1 MITTFF
7 GKKLTSHRVFT
18 EAGKSIPVTEVLVT
32 PGMVVQVKTSGKD
45 GLDSLQVGFDW
56 NLKKANQPLSGHLKK
71 TGQTEKLPR
80 FLREIRVAGEDL
92 KLEPK
97 AEISVDQVFKV
108 GDRVKVTALAK
119 GKGFQGGVRR
129 HGFRGGPRTHGQ
141 SDRERAPGSIGQT
154 TTPGR
159 VYKGKRMAGRMGG
172 SQKTVTGLTVTGID
186 SATNQMQ
193 IKGLVPGAR
202 GAFVKISKQNTR

>member
-7 GKKLTSHRVFT
+7 GKKITSHRVFT

-32 PGMVVQVKTSGKD
+32 PGTVVQVKTSGKE
-45 GLDSLQVGFDW
+45 GYDSLQVGFGWD
-56 NLKKANQPLSGHLKK
+56 LKKADKPKTGHLKK

-80 FLREIRVAGEDL
+80 FLREIEVAGEDL
-92 KLEPK
+92 ELKPTAQLT
-97 AEISVDQVFKV
+97 VDQVFKV
-108 GDRVKVTALAK
+108 GDQVKVTAIAK

-172 SQKTVTGLTVTGID
+172 GQKTITGLKVTAID
-186 SATNQMQ
+186 LDHNQLQ
-193 IKGLVPGAR
+193 IKGLIPGPR
-202 GAFVKISKQNTR
+202 GSLVMIRKQKI